1 MCDGFRARAERPNLL
16 RCTTIYIVGGEL
28 QSTFDTAVLLLYFI
42 SASSRTV
49 KTTALYIQ
57 KYDIS
62 TEYDVR
68 SALESA
74 AHRLTLLY
82 IVLQVRQAGSSMQHV
97 VWICVCVCSVYDTR
111 RCVVWA

>member
-1 MCDGFRARAERPNLL
+1 MGFARELSVQTFFAVRLY
-16 RCTTIYIVGGEL
+16 IYIVGGAL

-97 VWICVCVCSVYDTR
+97 VWICVCVFR
-111 RCVVWA
+111 LLI